1 MLLHIL
7 SIQLQSHSK
16 DAKDL
21 FSLEE
26 KQWMQLG
33 TDYVFRMEIENAR
46 NVDAMWIKY
55 KRRFRE

>member
-7 SIQLQSHSK
+7 SIQLQSHTK

-21 FSLEE
+21 FSLGE

-46 NVDAMWIKY
+46 NVDGNVD
-55 KRRFRE
+55 